1 MAIDPQLEK
10 VVQYM
15 VKTENTISEK
25 LRANS
30 DRPWMDFEPVQRA
43 GKFDF
48 SAIHQIFTRQVSNNE
63 YVSKRQNDKT
73 LAKDIQTAK
82 LSADYL
88 AALERDHRART
99 RSRVRTFVHAG
110 VVSTASNGNAQ
121 GPLRRNTLD
130 WLGRILAE
138 DSSEP

>member
-25 LRANS
+25 LRANG
-30 DRPWMDFEPVQRA
+30 DRPWLDFEPVKSA

-48 SAIHQIFTRQVSNNE
+48 DAIHQIFSRKASNNE
-63 YVSKRQNDKT
+63 YVTKRQDDKS
-73 LAKDIQTAK
+73 LAKDLQTAK

-88 AALERDHRART
+88 AGLERDHRART

-110 VVSTASNGNAQ
+110 VVATASNGNAQ

-130 WLGRILAE
+130 WLGRILTE

>member
-10 VVQYM
+10 VVQYLIT
-15 VKTENTISEK
+15 TENTISTK

-30 DRPWMDFEPVQRA
+30 DRPWVDFETVKRA

-48 SAIHQIFTRQVSNNE
+48 SALHQIFDRQASNNE

-73 LAKDIQTAK
+73 QAKDLQTAK
-82 LSADYL
+82 LSGDYL

-99 RSRVRTFVHAG
+99 RSRIRTFVHGG
-110 VVSTASNGNAQ
+110 VVATASNGNAQ

-130 WLGRILAE
+130 WLGRILTE
-138 DSSEP
+138 DSEQP